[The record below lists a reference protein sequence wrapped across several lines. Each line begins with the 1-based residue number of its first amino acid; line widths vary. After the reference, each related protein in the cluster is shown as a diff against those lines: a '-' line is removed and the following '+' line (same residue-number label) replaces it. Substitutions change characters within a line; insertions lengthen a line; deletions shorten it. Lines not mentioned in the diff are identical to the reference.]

1 MRVGRTGWYVALASA
16 VAALVAME
24 LIVGSTRIPFRSVL
38 HVLTGDASVESMERA
53 IVIGI
58 RLPQALTALL
68 AGAGLACG
76 GLLMQTVFR
85 NPLAGPTIMGVSSG
99 ASLGVALLM
108 LAQPMWAFMPVP
120 QDLGLLIGAM
130 AGAMAVLFLVMAAD
144 HRIGDG
150 VTLLIVGL
158 LVGYLC
164 AAVIGVLEA
173 MGSASALK
181 GFVLWGLGSFAG
193 VSLERI
199 PWLAAPVV
207 VGLVLA
213 LLFMKPLNALLM
225 GEDYAATMGVHARR
239 TRRRLLWITGIMA
252 GAITAFCGPIAFI
265 GMITPH
271 MARAAMRSSDHAVL
285 LPVTML
291 MGSAL
296 ALGCDL
302 IARSAITGGVIPLNA
317 VTSLLGVPVVA
328 WVLLAGKRWTSLS

>member
-1 MRVGRTGWYVALASA
+1 MVVAGLVVIELMSGSA
-16 VAALVAME
+16 
-24 LIVGSTRIPFRSVL
+24 RIPINSVL
-38 HVLTGDASVESMERA
+38 DVLSGDSAADSMERA
-53 IVIGI
+53 IVLGM
-58 RLPQALTALL
+58 RLPQAFTALL

-99 ASLGVALLM
+99 ASLGVAVLL
-108 LAQPMWAFMPVP
+108 LAGPVWSSFLP
-120 QDLGLLIGAM
+120 QDLGLLMGAM

-164 AAVIGVLEA
+164 AAIIGVLEA
-173 MGSASALK
+173 MGSATDVK
-181 GFVLWGLGSFAG
+181 GFVIWGLGSFTG
-193 VSLERI
+193 VSLSRV
-199 PWLAAPVV
+199 PWLAVPVV
-207 VGLVLA
+207 AGLVTA
-213 LLFMKPLNALLM
+213 LYFMKPLNALLL

-239 TRRRLLWITGIMA
+239 TRRRLLWTTGIMA

-265 GMITPH
+265 GMVTPH
-271 MARAAMRSSDHAVL
+271 MARAATRSSDHAVL

-302 IARSAITGGVIPLNA
+302 IARSVIPGGAIPLNA

-328 WVLLAGKRWTSLS
+328 WVLFAGKRWNSAS